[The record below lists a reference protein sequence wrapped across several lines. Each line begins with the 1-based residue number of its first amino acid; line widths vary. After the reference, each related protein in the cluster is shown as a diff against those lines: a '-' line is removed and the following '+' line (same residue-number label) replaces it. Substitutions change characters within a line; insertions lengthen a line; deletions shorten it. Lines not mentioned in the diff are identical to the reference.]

1 MSVDFPDNPQI
12 GDIFTSGTIQWIW
25 TGTVWDLYQEEV
37 NLQKRPVD
45 KEYLTTQSMINDQE
59 NQVMNYFYY
68 DGEKYWV
75 YLGTTNGDITDYRVL
90 DPTVPEYVKEI
101 TEQDIN
107 NWNNKLDRIF
117 IEEANLLSG
126 NTYTVFSVDKNE
138 YDSISIDYN
147 VKNTITKAKRTGII
161 ITTWDAE
168 TEDITQEEFF
178 SDDLNSSTEDI
189 QILFNIV
196 GDFVNL
202 DVLTNS
208 DEWNVK
214 ILVRLL

>member
-90 DPTVPEYVKEI
+90 DSTLDTAFELY
-101 TEQDIN
+101 EQTQNIFDSLYNPLMVQFTSPDI
-107 NWNNKLDRIF
+107 
-117 IEEANLLSG
+117 
-126 NTYTVFSVDKNE
+126 
-138 YDSISIDYN
+138 
-147 VKNTITKAKRTGII
+147 
-161 ITTWDAE
+161 
-168 TEDITQEEFF
+168 
-178 SDDLNSSTEDI
+178 
-189 QILFNIV
+189 
-196 GDFVNL
+196 
-202 DVLTNS
+202 VLTFDS
-208 DEWNVK
+208 KFYQVIW
-214 ILVRLL
+214 